1 MAGWNNKNC
10 CCEAKAYTCADGTV
24 DICCVTLEVS
34 TWVRKLPAYARNTD
48 PDDIC
53 GYVSSPYPH
62 NNVCGYAS
70 NGSPCG
76 LPSFSIF
83 WGIQS
88 DGTIALNLELYSTVD
103 GSGNYVPPVFHR
115 VTGLDPNTWYL
126 SPVTFTLSGVTYTIE
141 VCPDPHTPFPEW
153 PLTDV
158 FYELRDSTGALM
170 RAAGGLLCGEECDP
184 SRFLWRLRWKY
195 SIYTDEITISP
206 FVQARTGPLSVSN
219 YSGTIVVPYDDGN
232 WADDDYTT
240 TLTAPGVADLPVSVL
255 RVDSC
260 TIPPPPEPC
269 EVENACFPDGCPCII
284 DGSDGSLY
292 RTLTAD
298 ISGPVTATGLTLI
311 PYLAEGWDYSSGG
324 DSIAIR
330 CTNGGV
336 DPYYVYVSVG
346 GTIMFGSI
354 PAGGFDCTPDGLDI
368 VDITV
373 TDGITTMVLY
383 TL

>member
-10 CCEAKAYTCADGTV
+10 CCEPKTYTCADGTV

-34 TWVRKLPAYARNTD
+34 TWARKLPAYARNTD

-88 DGTIALNLELYSTVD
+88 DGTVALNLELYSTVD

-153 PLTDV
+153 PESTV
-158 FYELRDSTGALM
+158 FLEARQAGALVRSTGN
-170 RAAGGLLCGEECDP
+170 LLCGETCLVN
-184 SRFLWRLRWKY
+184 FLYQLRWSY
-195 SIYTDEITISP
+195 DIYTDKIRITFSY
-206 FVQARTGPLSVSN
+206 QTRLSGTGGVIN
-219 YSGTIVVPYDDGN
+219 YSGYVLVDYDDGD
-232 WADDDYTT
+232 WTSLT
-240 TLTAPGVADLPVSVL
+240 HTIPLTASPIGPDSSVTVLP
-255 RVDSC
+255 VDSC

-269 EVENACFPDGCPCII
+269 VIESACFPDGCPCII

-324 DSIAIR
+324 DSISIR

-336 DPYYVYVSVG
+336 DPYYVYVDVG
-346 GTIMFGSI
+346 GTVMFGSI

>member
-1 MAGWNNKNC
+1 MGWNNKNC
-10 CCEAKAYTCADGTV
+10 CCEPKTYVCADGEV
-24 DICCVTLEVS
+24 NICCMTLEVS
-34 TWVRKLPAYARNTD
+34 TWSQVLSLYARGSD

-53 GYVSSPYPH
+53 SYVPDFPYYH
-62 NNVCGYAS
+62 NNHCGFMLRSLCGFPYAE
-70 NGSPCG
+70 
-76 LPSFSIF
+76 IR
-83 WGIQS
+83 WGIQA
-88 DGTIALNLELYSTVD
+88 DGTVRLTMDIGSTVD
-103 GSGNYVPPVFHR
+103 GDYNYVGPVSH
-115 VTGLDPNTWYL
+115 TIAGLDPDTWYL
-126 SPVTFTLSGVTYTIE
+126 SPLVFTLSGVTYTIE

-153 PLTDV
+153 PLSTV
-158 FYELRDSTGALM
+158 YLKAAATALSNETRSTGS
-170 RAAGGLLCGEECDP
+170 LLCGQACDP
-184 SRFLWRLRWKY
+184 FGPGPYLQWY
-195 SIYTDEITISP
+195 YNVYNDEITIG
-206 FVQARTGPLSVSN
+206 VLDGVVR
-219 YSGTIVVPYDDGN
+219 VPYDNGDWIDNTHTVTVTVG
-232 WADDDYTT
+232 DDTFNI
-240 TLTAPGVADLPVSVL
+240 AVSA
-255 RVDSC
+255 VDSC
-260 TIPPPPEPC
+260 EIPPPPPPC
-269 EVENACFPDGCPCII
+269 DVSNACFPDGCPCIV
-284 DGSDGSLY
+284 DGTDGSLY

-346 GTIMFGSI
+346 GTVMFGSI